1 MPKAKRV
8 LLSHSQRTT
17 FCPSCGKRFESET
30 QVLQHM
36 NQPSSTCQSFG
47 DDLSSIMVSQPIS
60 LQTPLLSI
68 PDHCGSHDAPEPPL
82 PPQDDFMEPEL
93 DDLLHHEQG
102 SDLLPAD
109 IEAASMSVEVY
120 LGAAVSYVSGLTF
133 MDKFF
138 ADKYGELCKENIFY
152 PFTSQED
159 WQITSW
165 LLHSC
170 LSMAAINSF
179 LSLELIK
186 RLMLSFQT
194 TRELCLRAEMLP
206 PGPCWQSWV
215 LQPQNLTKQVT
226 MLFYCDPIKCLQ
238 SLLSH
243 PLFEPHISFIP
254 RKVWS
259 MAAQISRNQLPH
271 GGTLLGV
278 MLSSDKTN
286 ISVMSRNH
294 MAHPLLLSLAN
305 ISMDIHSKGSL
316 HGHMLLAL
324 LPVPSFIHKKSC
336 VHLLLSDSL
345 FHCCLDL
352 VLKPLKIAAAVGV
365 MMNDPHI

>member
-1 MPKAKRV
+1 
-8 LLSHSQRTT
+8 
-17 FCPSCGKRFESET
+17 
-30 QVLQHM
+30 
-36 NQPSSTCQSFG
+36 
-47 DDLSSIMVSQPIS
+47 
-60 LQTPLLSI
+60 
-68 PDHCGSHDAPEPPL
+68 
-82 PPQDDFMEPEL
+82 
-93 DDLLHHEQG
+93 
-102 SDLLPAD
+102 
-109 IEAASMSVEVY
+109 MSVEVY

-179 LSLELIK
+179 LSLELVGYISHIK

-259 MAAQISRNQLPH
+259 MAAQISRVYDEWLTGDHAWELQNQLPH